1 MVKKE
6 IVPLIKK
13 VCFHPVAILF
23 DKCLNISFFKVAT
36 SKEELKKQY
45 PSQVI
50 FFADSVINGFSLHKK
65 SLQSYSKDTNSQEMT
80 LCLFQTLHVY

>member
-45 PSQVI
+45 PS
-50 FFADSVINGFSLHKK
+50 
-65 SLQSYSKDTNSQEMT
+65 
-80 LCLFQTLHVY
+80 